1 MYGYR
6 ISGLHVSSQLELP
19 GAIPE
24 ALQAE
29 AADVTI
35 RRATVP
41 ATLEGA
47 ATSGPT
53 WEMAGE
59 KFLLRVPRLARFLIA
74 RGQEI
79 DVDLEPDA
87 KERDATGFLLGTSFR
102 SCCTSA
108 ARSFSMARRWRAM
121 GAPS

>member
-1 MYGYR
+1 LVLNLTSLYGYR

-47 ATSGPT
+47 AASGPT

-59 KFLLRVPRLARFLIA
+59 KFLLRIPHLARFLIA
-74 RGQEI
+74 RGREI
-79 DVDLEPDA
+79 DVELEPTP
-87 KERDATGFLLGTSFR
+87 RIATLPA
-102 SCCTSA
+102 SC
-108 ARSFSMARRWRAM
+108 
-121 GAPS
+121 